1 MSTITLTLP
10 DDKMARLAGVAEGQG
25 LAVER
30 LLERLADDFL
40 TKHQTASDAAFRT
53 ALTASVTENAE
64 LLRRLAQ

>member
-10 DDKMARLAGVAEGQG
+10 DDKLARLADMAGVRG

-30 LLERLADDFL
+30 LLEQLADDYL
-40 TKHQTASDAAFRT
+40 SRHRTASETEFRA